1 MILAS
6 REKWRMG
13 RSVGI
18 QYACC
23 SHLKLYPM
31 EELGRQIVITF
42 IPIFVAMDALGILP
56 IFVGMTRKRREN
68 ERRRIVALSMLT
80 AFFLTALFTIMG
92 KSIFRFLGITVFD
105 FMVAGGV
112 ILFILAILD
121 VMGARHAHDDESG
134 TMGVVPL
141 GTPMIAGPALIT
153 TCVLM
158 ANEYGIMATLISL
171 SLNIIIAGLLFL
183 QSQILVR
190 MIGDAGSAALSKITS
205 LLLASIAVMMIR
217 RGVLSMV

>member
-1 MILAS
+1 
-6 REKWRMG
+6 
-13 RSVGI
+13 
-18 QYACC
+18 
-23 SHLKLYPM
+23 M
-31 EELGRQIVITF
+31 EELGRNIIITF

-56 IFVGMTRKRREN
+56 IFVGMTRKHRAH

-80 AFFLTALFTIMG
+80 AFFLTAIFTIMG
-92 KSIFRFLGITVFD
+92 KAIFRFLGITVFD

-121 VMGARHAHDDESG
+121 VMGARHAHDDDSG
-134 TMGVVPL
+134 IMGVVPL

-158 ANEYGIMATLISL
+158 ANEYGMTATLISL
-171 SLNIIIAGLLFL
+171 SLNIVIAGLLFL
-183 QSQILVR
+183 QSQVLVR
-190 MIGDAGSAALSKITS
+190 IMGEAGSAALSKITS